1 MLLGSLGVGK
11 LTGIVLAAPDT
22 LCPTESGL
30 AMVRG
35 EDDSPKV
42 LEDQLLALL
51 MISLPVCLEAS
62 TQGAGTDKR
71 QQARQKA
78 GKTD

>member
-1 MLLGSLGVGK
+1 MLPGSLGVGM

-22 LCPTESGL
+22 LCSTESGL
-30 AMVRG
+30 ATVRG
-35 EDDSPKV
+35 EDDSPRV

-71 QQARQKA
+71 QQAR
-78 GKTD
+78 